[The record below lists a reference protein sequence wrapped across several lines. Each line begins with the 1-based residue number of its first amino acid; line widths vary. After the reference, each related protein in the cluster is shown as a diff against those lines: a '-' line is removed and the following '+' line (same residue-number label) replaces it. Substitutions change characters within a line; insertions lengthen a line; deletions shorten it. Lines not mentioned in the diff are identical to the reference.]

1 MITKDFEKLVESDI
15 TEVLVE
21 EQKREDDKTIIIPKG
36 LAH

>member
-15 TEVLVE
+15 HEVLVE